1 MAKLF
6 RGRNSLF
13 RFPLSPPPATYDATS
28 ASNQKGKRRRARGG
42 GGDVNLGLVCTIRK
56 KGLDIEITF
65 LGTLLY

>member
-28 ASNQKGKRRRARGG
+28 ASNQKGEEERSEGWGRGCELRA
-42 GGDVNLGLVCTIRK
+42 GLHNQK
-56 KGLDIEITF
+56 KGLDNEIT

>member
-28 ASNQKGKRRRARGG
+28 ASNQKGKRRGARGG

-56 KGLDIEITF
+56 RV
-65 LGTLLY
+65 